1 MSRTPRLAGP
11 GRTGLPKL
19 LALLVIATALL
30 VWLWQGREPERPEPG
45 ASTPTPPAVATGDP
59 ATADVDRTTQ
69 RDLVVDAAATGD
81 GDEAAAAGPTL
92 RVRLRGLVPAAPWT
106 TELKIDFEGR
116 DKSKDI
122 YGDHE
127 DRVEVAAD
135 GTAEFLLPSWV
146 TEVTRRKLRIDAE
159 DPNYR
164 PTLVRLRDG
173 AIDLDAE
180 LVIDVQA
187 IGVLTGRVVDIRGE
201 PVIAARVTAFAFE
214 DGRLAPGELGTTTTS
229 IEGRYH
235 LEAAPDTPLSVVVV
249 PMREAQISGRF
260 LTGRHGAIADLGIPR
275 ADLLPTSV
283 RATAALG
290 SQGSLPDIVVGDAAT
305 VRGVVQF
312 RDGRPIEKIKIVA
325 MRAGRAA
332 GSPSSRVSPNVDL
345 GVRRDGTLDIV
356 STTWSDDDGRF
367 EFAAAPGERLDLY
380 LAEVPGM
387 LLYHGMDQAVATTDP
402 APTTARV
409 ELPLP
414 VRLRA
419 MLAGSPATNATVRLR
434 HGEPV
439 ACDDAG
445 EVRLVTT
452 QNVRVRAIA
461 GRRSSPWTTVTASQS
476 GTIVPLALDAEKTA
490 VFIEL
495 EGEVP
500 IRNAIFRW
508 REGTRDQLEP
518 RQRGDDSGPFCIY
531 LPPGRHEVLIG
542 PGPGERNGQF
552 LLPQK
557 QTIDV
562 GTTDLRLSFPVK
574 FGGRLQL
581 HLTDA
586 TGRHIGETCRIFGPD
601 GQQIRGMLS
610 VDVDG
615 IPRPGRALNRLPESG
630 PATFGPLLA
639 PGDYDVL
646 LTFAGHP
653 DERRTVRIQ
662 PREVTELHLRL
673 P

>member
-283 RATAALG
+283 CVTATLG
-290 SQGSLPDIVVGDAAT
+290 TSESLPDIVLPDAAT
-305 VRGVVQF
+305 VRGIVQWQ
-312 RDGRPIEKIKIVA
+312 DGRKIPKVKLIAVRA
-325 MRAGRAA
+325 DRAGLR
-332 GSPSSRVSPNVDL
+332 PSNEVSPNYQFE
-345 GVRRDGTLDIV
+345 VRPDGALDV
-356 STTWSDDDGRF
+356 QATTWTDDDGRY
-367 EFAAAPGERLDLY
+367 EFAARPGERLDLY
-380 LAEVPGM
+380 IAELPDV
-387 LLYHGMDQAVATTDP
+387 LLHHGSVAPTATTAP
-402 APTTARV
+402 APATTLV
-409 ELPLP
+409 ELALP

-419 MLAGSPATNATVRLR
+419 LRDGSPATNAVVRIPALER
-434 HGEPV
+434 E
-439 ACDDAG
+439 ACNDAG
-445 EVRLVTT
+445 EVLLFTT
-452 QNVRVRAIA
+452 GPARVQAFA
-461 GRRSSPWTTVTASQS
+461 GRQSSPWTTVTKDQG
-476 GTIVPLALDAEKTA
+476 GTVVDLVLGSEKTA

-495 EGEVP
+495 EGEFP
-500 IRNAIFRW
+500 IRNAVFRW
-508 REGTRDQLEP
+508 RDHDGEQIEP
-518 RQRGDDSGPFCIY
+518 RRRSDDSGPFCIFMT
-531 LPPGRHEVLIG
+531 PGHHQLHIG
-542 PGPGERNGQF
+542 AGPGERNGLF
-552 LLPQK
+552 LLPQRHR
-557 QTIDV
+557 IDV
-562 GTTDLRLSFPVK
+562 GTADLRLTFPAR

-581 HLTDA
+581 DLTDA
-586 TGRHIGETCRIFGPD
+586 TGRRIGQTCRVFETSGQEIRGAFYVEMGEGARFAPKPGRLPHAGPPTFSRLLEP
-601 GQQIRGMLS
+601 GEHEVEITFANHPNVRRRVQIR
-610 VDVDG
+610 
-615 IPRPGRALNRLPESG
+615 PRETA
-630 PATFGPLLA
+630 
-639 PGDYDVL
+639 
-646 LTFAGHP
+646 
-653 DERRTVRIQ
+653 TVR
-662 PREVTELHLRL
+662 LRL